1 MSVRDI
7 LVSEKR
13 RFVRVAPLPSA
24 PVEIQIMGSTFLDVL
39 RARDL
44 SAGGVCVHVPHAF
57 DGCDLAVEVALVL
70 KLPKR
75 RAFLARGIV
84 RRIDQERTSF
94 AVEFTRLGEKERQLI
109 EGYVSELV
117 ARGRKL

>member
-7 LVSEKR
+7 LVRDQR
-13 RFVRVAPLPSA
+13 RFERVLPLPNA

-39 RARDL
+39 HARDL

-57 DGCDLAVEVALVL
+57 DGCNLADEVELVV

-84 RRIDQERTSF
+84 RRIDQRSTSF
-94 AVEFTRLGEKERQLI
+94 AVEFTRLGAHEKQLV
-109 EGYVSELV
+109 EAYVSELV
-117 ARGRKL
+117 ARGRKI